1 MNFSVR
7 RSSGDTMWRRPSA
20 GWLDPRHPF
29 GSVRHQMGHFLE
41 QAPLAQAGQGWTP
54 LTEEEETEDAYVIKA
69 EMPGIPR
76 ENITVEM
83 NGNDLCITGELDKR
97 SDKVLAQRKGR
108 FCYRASL
115 SGGIDSDKTEATL
128 DRGVLTVRISKS
140 GESKPRQIPITSGDD
155 QRV

>member
-1 MNFSVR
+1 
-7 RSSGDTMWRRPSA
+7 MWRHPRP

-29 GSVRHQMGHFLE
+29 GSMRHQMGHFLE
-41 QAPLAQAGQGWTP
+41 QAALAQASQGWTP

-83 NGNDLCITGELDKR
+83 DGNDLFITGELDKR
-97 SDKVLAQRKGR
+97 SDRALTQRKGR

-140 GESKPRQIPITSGDD
+140 GESQPRRIPITGGYD
-155 QRV
+155 QRA